1 MLRIVRN
8 DDAPEVPEPEELGL
22 DEICRLAAR
31 QMLASALLA
40 ERRAYLEAHA
50 DQLDDQGH
58 RLVVA
63 NGYARPRQ
71 VMTGAGMVEVR
82 APRVDDRRED
92 QRFSSGI
99 LPAYMRRSPKVTE
112 VLPTLYLRGLSTGDF
127 APALGEFF
135 GSGAGLSPTTITRLT
150 EAWQAEHEEWA
161 ERDLSGV
168 DYVYWWVDG
177 IHFNIRLEDDRLC
190 CLVVVGVRPDGT
202 KELVALADGYR
213 ESTESWA
220 ELLRSLRDRGLA
232 GPVLAVGDGALGFW
246 AALRDVFPTT
256 REQRCWVHVTA
267 NVLDALPKRLH
278 ADAKTAL
285 AKIYDAESRTDAVT
299 AAKAFADEFSGHPKA
314 TGKITGQLDVLL
326 AFYDFPTEH
335 WVHLRTTNPIESTF
349 STVRLR
355 TKVTRGAG
363 SRKAALAMTYK
374 LVIAAQDRWRRI
386 TGAELVGLVR
396 AGATFIDGKLQE
408 RSINKTK
415 TKTTTR
421 RVAAK
426 ARKTGSVAA

>member
-31 QMLASALLA
+31 EMLATALLA
-40 ERRAYLEAHA
+40 ERPAYLEAHA
-50 DQLDDQGH
+50 DDVDEAGH
-58 RLVVA
+58 RLVVG
-63 NGYARPRQ
+63 NGYARARE

-92 QRFSSGI
+92 QHYSSAI

-112 VLPTLYLRGLSTGDF
+112 VLPILYLRGLSTGDF
-127 APALGEFF
+127 APALSEFF
-135 GSGAGLSPTTITRLT
+135 GSDAGLSASTVTRLT
-150 EAWQAEHEEWA
+150 EAWQAEHAEWA

-190 CLVVVGVRPDGT
+190 CLVIVGVRPDGT

-232 GPVLAVGDGALGFW
+232 GPVLATGDGALGFW
-246 AALRDVFPTT
+246 AALRDVFPSTA
-256 REQRCWVHVTA
+256 EQRCWVHVTA
-267 NVLDALPKRLH
+267 NCLDALPKRLH
-278 ADAKTAL
+278 NDAKTAL
-285 AKIYDAESRTDAVT
+285 AKIYNAESRTDAIT
-299 AAKAFADEFSGHPKA
+299 AAKAFADEFAGFPKA
-314 TGKITGQLDVLL
+314 TAKITGQLDVLL
-326 AFYDFPTEH
+326 AFYDFPAEH

-374 LVIAAQDRWRRI
+374 LVIAAQERWRRI
-386 TGAELVGLVR
+386 TGAEMVALVR

-408 RSINKTK
+408 RSINKTEA
-415 TKTTTR
+415 KTTTR

-426 ARKTGSVAA
+426 ARKPGSVAA